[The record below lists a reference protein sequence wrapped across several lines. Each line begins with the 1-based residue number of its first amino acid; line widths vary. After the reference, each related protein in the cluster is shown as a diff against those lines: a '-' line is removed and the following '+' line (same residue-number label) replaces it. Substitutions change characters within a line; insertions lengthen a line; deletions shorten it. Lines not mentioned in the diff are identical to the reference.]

1 MRFEKTIKDMIV
13 YYDISLDKSIYPS
26 TYRFAIDYG
35 NKMKDGN
42 ESPSM
47 YLMTR
52 FGSHMDFKS
61 MKKAR
66 RWLFKEIRQ
75 AYKGFYDIKKVK
87 DQVIHDLIVRSDLKE
102 FLQQK
107 W

>member
-13 YYDISLDKSIYPS
+13 YYDISLDKSIYKNMAKK
-26 TYRFAIDYG
+26 T
-35 NKMKDGN
+35 
-42 ESPSM
+42 PSM
-47 YLMTR
+47 CLMTR

-61 MKKAR
+61 MEKAR

-102 FLQQK
+102 FL
-107 W
+107 